1 MNCNAMAHRK
11 ALSLALSA
19 PLLLLAALTGCDSA
33 GAPADAGE
41 PPLEGA
47 AIGAPFELTGETGD
61 TVRWSDFDGQY
72 RILYFGYAYCPDI
85 CPTDVQRAM
94 AGLKRFEDADPER
107 GAQVQPL
114 FISVDPER
122 DTPEV
127 LREFTDSFHPR
138 LIGMTGETEV
148 LKQVASD
155 FGTTFSKGEVQPG
168 GGYLM
173 DHLGYTYLFGP
184 AGEPLAILP
193 TDLGPEAVAEELDKW
208 VR

>member
-11 ALSLALSA
+11 ALSLALPAS
-19 PLLLLAALTGCDSA
+19 LLLLASLSGCDSA
-33 GAPADAGE
+33 APPGDAGE
-41 PPLEGA
+41 PPLKGA

-94 AGLKRFEDADPER
+94 AGLRLFESDSPER
-107 GAQVQPL
+107 GASVQPL

-138 LIGMTGETEV
+138 LIGMTGDLETV
-148 LKQVASD
+148 KKVAMD

-168 GGYLM
+168 GGYLV

-184 AGEPLAILP
+184 AGEPLAMLP

>member
-1 MNCNAMAHRK
+1 MHCNAMAHRK
-11 ALSLALSA
+11 ALSFALPL
-19 PLLLLAALTGCDSA
+19 PLLLLAALAGC
-33 GAPADAGE
+33 GAATAPDDPGE
-41 PPLEGA
+41 PPLLGA
-47 AIGAPFELTGETGD
+47 TIGDPFELTGETGD

-94 AGLKRFEDADPER
+94 AGLKLFEDDSPER
-107 GAQVQPL
+107 GASVQPL

-138 LIGMTGETEV
+138 LIGMTGELATV
-148 LKQVASD
+148 KKVASD
-155 FGTTFSKGEVQPG
+155 FGTTFSKGEEQPN
-168 GGYLM
+168 GGYLVN
-173 DHLGYTYLFGP
+173 HLGYTYLFGP
-184 AGEPLAILP
+184 AGEPLAMLP
-193 TDLGPEAVAEELDKW
+193 TDQGPEAVAEELEKW

>member
-33 GAPADAGE
+33 GPPADAGE

-94 AGLKRFEDADPER
+94 AGLKRFEDANPER

-138 LIGMTGETEV
+138 LIGMTGDLET
-148 LKQVASD
+148 LKQVAMD
-155 FGTTFSKGEVQPG
+155 FGTTFSKGEEQPG
-168 GGYLM
+168 GGYLVN
-173 DHLGYTYLFGP
+173 HLGYTYLFGP
-184 AGEPLAILP
+184 AGEPLAMLP